1 MIGVDYR
8 QLARHIDHTVLKADA
23 LPADVKK
30 LCEEA
35 VRYHFAAV
43 CVNSCFVPMVKQLV
57 HTQVG
62 IASVVGFPLGAAST
76 YAKCEETR
84 EAVRQGATEIDMVI
98 NIGWLKGKM
107 PQAVEEDIRAVVNT
121 ADKAIVKVILETAL
135 LSDEEKVSVCEMS
148 VAAGAGFVKTSTGFG
163 PCGATI
169 ADVSLM
175 RQVVG
180 TKLGVKASGGV
191 RNLDLALAMLAAGAT
206 RIGTS
211 SGVSIVEECKSRYA
225 ASQG

>member
-1 MIGVDYR
+1 
-8 QLARHIDHTVLKADA
+8 VLKADA
-23 LPADVKK
+23 LPRDIKK

-35 VRYHFAAV
+35 VKYNFAAV
-43 CVNSCFVPMVKQLV
+43 CVNSCYIPLVKQLI
-57 HTQVG
+57 HAEVG

-98 NIGWLKGKM
+98 NIGWLKAGM
-107 PQAVEEDIRAVVNT
+107 MQAVEEDIRAVVG
-121 ADKAIVKVILETAL
+121 AAGQAIVKVILETAL
-135 LSDEEKVSVCEMS
+135 LSEAEKVSVCDMS

-163 PCGATI
+163 PGGATV
-169 ADVSLM
+169 ADVALM
-175 RQVVG
+175 RQAVG
-180 TKLGVKASGGV
+180 AKLGVKASGGV
-191 RNLDLALAMLAAGAT
+191 RNLDLALAMLAAGAN

-225 ASQG
+225 TSQG

>member
-1 MIGVDYR
+1 MDSK
-8 QLARHIDHTVLKADA
+8 QLARYIDHTVLKADA
-23 LPADVKK
+23 LPSDIKK

-35 VRYHFAAV
+35 VKYNFAAV
-43 CVNSCFVPMVKQLV
+43 CVNSCYIPMVKQLV
-57 HTQVG
+57 QAEVG

-76 YAKCEETR
+76 FAKCEETR

-98 NIGWLKGKM
+98 NIGWLKAGM
-107 PQAVEEDIRAVVNT
+107 LQAVLEDMRAVVD
-121 ADKAIVKVILETAL
+121 AAGQAVVKVILEAAL
-135 LSDEEKVSVCEMS
+135 LNDAEKIKVCEMS

-163 PCGATI
+163 PGGATV
-169 ADVSLM
+169 ADVALM
-175 RQVVG
+175 RQAVG
-180 TKLGVKASGGV
+180 AKLGVKASGGV

>member
-23 LPADVKK
+23 MPADVKK

-35 VRYHFAAV
+35 IRYNFAAV
-43 CVNSCFVPMVKQLV
+43 CVNSCFVPMAKQLV

-76 YAKCEETR
+76 YAKSEETR

-107 PQAVEEDIRAVVNT
+107 PQAVEEDIRAVVSA
-121 ADKAIVKVILETAL
+121 ADKAIVKVILEAAL
-135 LSDEEKVSVCEMS
+135 LSDEEKVSVCAMA

-163 PCGATI
+163 PGGATI

-211 SGVSIVEECKSRYA
+211 SGVTIVEECKSRYA